1 MVHSG
6 SRNLGKQVAD
16 HYDKLANTLNRRYF
30 SEVPESYQLAFLP
43 IGSREASQYIDEMKY
58 CCDFA
63 KASHKLMMTRILE
76 AIADAMR
83 GVGSVSEMYQCTHN
97 YARMEQHFGKGVW
110 VHRKGA
116 TSARLGEIGIIPGSQ
131 ASCSYIVKGKGNPD
145 SFTSCSHGA
154 GRAMGRNVAKRTLD
168 LATEQKRLDDQGI
181 IHSLRTKED
190 LDEAG
195 GAYKDVNQV
204 MSQQTDLVEIV
215 TKLTPLIVIKDRD
228 EE

>member
-16 HYDKLANTLNRRYF
+16 HYNEIATRLNRLYF
-30 SEVPESYQLAFLP
+30 SEVPESYKLAFLP
-43 IGSREASQYIDEMKY
+43 IGTREAAQYIDEMKY